1 MIYIAP
7 PQYKGMWQKAM
18 DLLDQ
23 QPAFLSPEGQIVVQ
37 INPVEWEERR
47 YNAYSEFDRRKY
59 GDTLLVFFEHA
70 QAEND
75 ITN

>member
-1 MIYIAP
+1 
-7 PQYKGMWQKAM
+7 M

-23 QPAFLSPEGQIVVQ
+23 QPAFLSSEGQIIVQ

-47 YNAYSEFDRRKY
+47 FNVYSEFDRRKY
-59 GDTLLVFFEHA
+59 GDTLLIFFEHA